1 MPQSNN
7 IALKVFSQAF
17 NGKDI
22 ELVFNQLVSSISKE
36 TKKTEKEV
44 IDQIN
49 NNLSFSKELQDK
61 IISEFEKAEKSL
73 GGKSFT
79 FSKDLFKGIFD
90 TNGIEEEINK
100 VVKTFENNIESLI
113 NLKNRIG
120 DDKVFFSMDTS
131 QLDEAIKKEQQLI
144 ELIEKR
150 NSLEKGDRSK
160 TGITRN
166 INNLEKELNSYISNL
181 RSSSS
186 NLSGQINIPTI
197 DEKDLKLINKYS
209 KDIDIVEKKLKNLN
223 DAANEDDLT
232 NAQNKDFIGYF
243 QQYEKLMKE
252 SGQKINK
259 EYQDFYNFLLE
270 DSKLENFANHLKEIL
285 NLQEQITKGPVVDK
299 AGVNTG
305 IESEEVETIK
315 NKISELENQISEMQT
330 KLQNLDGEAFTKMQ
344 NDIGNLESRLSEANA
359 QIINIQN
366 NSNEIKNNS
375 FEELKNNV
383 DMLGNKLDEVNKKL
397 QEFGSLSSN
406 IGNQTGTQINGDKL
420 SGKVFHGT
428 KFKWNSDEFDFS
440 KNKSGQ
446 LGNGAYFTADAE
458 KVLNFAKADVKELE
472 VNLDKCF
479 ILNKNYCSSVVDLY
493 EAMGKEIS
501 EEMAKSISPEEAI
514 GDVRRYN
521 SSKENRDSFR
531 EKMLSKGYQGMYV
544 GDYLANKIIPE
555 ELVIYDEKK
564 LENLKSFTKNE
575 FKELETVGNIEIK
588 IDDSNIKELSDS
600 VKDITQD
607 VNVEGQNKLQSELKE
622 SNSEAEN
629 LLNTLNKI
637 KSKMDFI
644 SNSSKLS
651 DVLNFDVTKKFS
663 NFNEQYKK
671 AFTLLSEYKQTV
683 LEINN
688 LKLQPQTEEAQKKI
702 EEFSLLAMRLGEQ
715 FQNVVHLND
724 SDRNSIIKQYG
735 FSEEDFEIYSGGFIK
750 IDKDAL
756 LDSLMKQYWDVFDE
770 LKDKFP
776 DLYNDI
782 SENIKIDG
790 NINPFSYITDEIE
803 RIKSVG
809 KSTFDSINV
818 DLMNS
823 KDYVEDLRSALNRI
837 VDSNNGKGRKDGL
850 DGYYAIKNRPELEQF
865 KDITTM
871 LPEEEFNKFL
881 STLEKAQPY
890 LDSIGYKVKE
900 IKEDS
905 ADLSDQE
912 KQNVPQQDSSSIL
925 SEQQALEKLEQAI
938 NSVTIA
944 IVQKN
949 NAIQAEEVQMDKS
962 VNAEIA
968 KLEELKSKL
977 TEIKTQFESGIA
989 SGLFKDVDS
998 NDITIPGEV
1007 DLSPKLSD
1015 TFKTDADNLL
1025 DPVNVEKEVNL
1036 KPTVDADKF
1045 KKDAEGILTFIDV
1058 NKEVDFKVGELD
1070 SKLTSDNPNLDNM
1083 FSESMFDNL
1092 IRDFDIKSKDV
1103 QNKIKLLVDSLSN
1116 ISINEISSGIENNNF
1131 LSVLDELSKTIIE
1144 NSNIVKQRTGIYDEF
1159 YNYLKGISSIKIPDI
1174 VRSDLGN
1181 DWNTLRQTYVSKFT
1195 TTKGIELDSIYQEMS
1210 SKFKDIFSGTAD
1222 PTEQFREIVNAIKL
1236 YREDI
1241 NNVVA
1246 LTDSD
1251 IEEINQQIIN
1261 RLGEM
1266 RNQIKSS
1273 LGISSDED
1281 EFKRFED
1288 NAKIELEP
1296 LIDQTSWEDE
1306 IDKIIKLIGTKTIE
1320 IKPDT
1325 TSQEWNDFKTFINNI
1340 SNKVI
1345 NLKVKTDENNTNNNI
1360 TNRRSSLPLDLNTS
1374 YKNSEKYIKEIWS
1387 LEEKIAQAKENNSKK
1402 DLKLVSGYE
1411 SRKNKLEELLKL
1423 EEQFRASDNFNNIDT
1438 SQFDDYLNKLQ
1449 ETQKQIYETNRS
1461 QSKALLES
1469 SIPEIEAEAWKENEI
1484 FDNNQKLKEANALL
1498 EQQREKWQEIQYIR
1512 VSMESEAGIG
1522 KSQDELDLLD
1532 DQKKALEAE
1541 KAIIDEQLK
1550 QYDSLIDKKKQSKE
1564 LDKIESNANDV
1575 IIGTRVDDIDQAYK
1589 EANRLNSALLN
1600 TQKIMNNLND
1610 GLGGKIFET
1619 AFKDANNYIK
1629 NLNNQLIS
1637 SDITLSQYN
1646 SKINELKRDLSSQK
1660 TALAFVDI
1668 NDAEDARNEI
1678 EKYINAVTKGTLEN
1692 VKWNENTL
1700 KLTGTFINANDEIQ
1714 KVTGSIN
1721 RLSNGASTVNV
1732 ELGNAQKQVS
1742 SFSKFIDELSVKFR
1756 NLATYLLSFV
1766 GFYEVWGAIR
1776 QGVTYVR
1783 EFDTALTE
1791 MRKVSDETVESL
1803 KEFQE
1808 ASFDIADSVGATA
1821 GVIQNSTAEWMRLG
1835 ESLEQAAESAQVSN
1849 ILLNVSEF
1857 ESIDEATESLVA
1869 MSQAYDDVEKID
1881 IVDKMN
1887 NIGNQYSIATDGI
1900 AQALQRSASSL
1911 TTAGNDLDEAIALV
1925 TAGEYI
1931 ARNMWKHIFIEHI

>member
-299 AGVNTG
+299 AEVNTG

-406 IGNQTGTQINGDKL
+406 VGNQTGTQINGDKL

-575 FKELETVGNIEIK
+575 FKELETAGNIEIK

-622 SNSEAEN
+622 TEKGIQNVGSQAQ
-629 LLNTLNKI
+629 T
-637 KSKMDFI
+637 
-644 SNSSKLS
+644 
-651 DVLNFDVTKKFS
+651 TK
-663 NFNEQYKK
+663 E
-671 AFTLLSEYKQTV
+671 
-683 LEINN
+683 
-688 LKLQPQTEEAQKKI
+688 KI
-702 EEFSLLAMRLGEQ
+702 EDLWKIDINKEITNR
-715 FQNVVHLND
+715 ND
-724 SDRNSIIKQYG
+724 S
-735 FSEEDFEIYSGGFIK
+735 
-750 IDKDAL
+750 
-756 LDSLMKQYWDVFDE
+756 
-770 LKDKFP
+770 
-776 DLYNDI
+776 
-782 SENIKIDG
+782 
-790 NINPFSYITDEIE
+790 T
-803 RIKSVG
+803 
-809 KSTFDSINV
+809 ST
-818 DLMNS
+818 
-823 KDYVEDLRSALNRI
+823 
-837 VDSNNGKGRKDGL
+837 
-850 DGYYAIKNRPELEQF
+850 PLEQTSQ
-865 KDITTM
+865 K
-871 LPEEEFNKFL
+871 
-881 STLEKAQPY
+881 
-890 LDSIGYKVKE
+890 
-900 IKEDS
+900 
-905 ADLSDQE
+905 
-912 KQNVPQQDSSSIL
+912 DSSSIL

-944 IVQKN
+944 IAQKN
-949 NAIQAEEVQMDKS
+949 NAIQAEETQMDKS
-962 VNAEIA
+962 VNQEIA
-968 KLEELKSKL
+968 KLEELKGKL
-977 TEIKTQFESGIA
+977 NEIKIQFENGIT
-989 SGLFKDVDS
+989 SGLFKNADS

-1007 DLSPKLSD
+1007 SLNPKLSE
-1015 TFKTDADNLL
+1015 TFKTDANNLL

-1045 KKDAEGILTFIDV
+1045 KKNAEGILTFIDV

-1222 PTEQFREIVNAIKL
+1222 PIEQFREIVNAIKL

-1345 NLKVKTDENNTNNNI
+1345 NLKVKTDENNTNNNL
-1360 TNRRSSLPLDLNTS
+1360 TNRRSSFPLDLNTS

-1387 LEEKIAQAKENNSKK
+1387 LEEKIAQAKENNSEK

-1469 SIPEIEAEAWKENEI
+1469 SMPEIEAEAWKENEI

-1498 EQQREKWQEIQYIR
+1498 EQQREKWQKIQDIR

-1575 IIGTRVDDIDQAYK
+1575 IIGTRADDIDQAYK

-1821 GVIQNSTAEWMRLG
+1821 GVIQNSTAEWMGKISSVPLYG
-1835 ESLEQAAESAQVSN
+1835 N
-1849 ILLNVSEF
+1849 I
-1857 ESIDEATESLVA
+1857 
-1869 MSQAYDDVEKID
+1869 
-1881 IVDKMN
+1881 
-1887 NIGNQYSIATDGI
+1887 
-1900 AQALQRSASSL
+1900 
-1911 TTAGNDLDEAIALV
+1911 
-1925 TAGEYI
+1925 
-1931 ARNMWKHIFIEHI
+1931 

>member
-22 ELVFNQLVSSISKE
+22 ETVFNQLVSSISKE

-90 TNGIEEEINK
+90 TNGVEEEINK

-285 NLQEQITKGPVVDK
+285 NLQEQITKGPIVDK
-299 AGVNTG
+299 AGVNTD

-397 QEFGSLSSN
+397 QEFSSLSSN
-406 IGNQTGTQINGDKL
+406 VVNQTGTQINGDKL
-420 SGKVFHGT
+420 YGKVFHGT

-501 EEMAKSISPEEAI
+501 GEMAKSISPEEAI

-521 SSKENRDSFR
+521 SSKENRDSFK

-575 FKELETVGNIEIK
+575 FKELETAGNIEIK
-588 IDDSNIKELSDS
+588 IDDSNIKEVSNS

-622 SNSEAEN
+622 
-629 LLNTLNKI
+629 
-637 KSKMDFI
+637 
-644 SNSSKLS
+644 
-651 DVLNFDVTKKFS
+651 
-663 NFNEQYKK
+663 
-671 AFTLLSEYKQTV
+671 
-683 LEINN
+683 
-688 LKLQPQTEEAQKKI
+688 TEKGI
-702 EEFSLLAMRLGEQ
+702 
-715 FQNVVHLND
+715 QNVGAQAQTTKEKL
-724 SDRNSIIKQYG
+724 
-735 FSEEDFEIYSGGFIK
+735 
-750 IDKDAL
+750 
-756 LDSLMKQYWDVFDE
+756 
-770 LKDKFP
+770 
-776 DLYNDI
+776 
-782 SENIKIDG
+782 
-790 NINPFSYITDEIE
+790 
-803 RIKSVG
+803 
-809 KSTFDSINV
+809 
-818 DLMNS
+818 
-823 KDYVEDLRSALNRI
+823 EDLARTDINQEVTNRNT
-837 VDSNNGKGRKDGL
+837 ST
-850 DGYYAIKNRPELEQF
+850 PTSSEQ
-865 KDITTM
+865 T
-871 LPEEEFNKFL
+871 
-881 STLEKAQPY
+881 S
-890 LDSIGYKVKE
+890 
-900 IKEDS
+900 
-905 ADLSDQE
+905 
-912 KQNVPQQDSSSIL
+912 QQDSSSIL

-944 IVQKN
+944 IAQKN
-949 NAIQAEEVQMDKS
+949 NAIQAEETQMDKS
-962 VNAEIA
+962 VNQEIA
-968 KLEELKSKL
+968 KLEELKGKL
-977 TEIKTQFESGIA
+977 NEIKTQFENGIT
-989 SGLFKDVDS
+989 SGLFKNADS
-998 NDITIPGEV
+998 NNIIIPGEV

-1092 IRDFDIKSKDV
+1092 IKDFDIKSKDI
-1103 QNKIKLLVDSLSN
+1103 QNKIKLLVNSLSN

-1174 VRSDLGN
+1174 VRSDLGD
-1181 DWNTLRQTYVSKFT
+1181 DWNTLRQTYASKFT

-1241 NNVVA
+1241 NNVVV

-1273 LGISSDED
+1273 LGISPDED

-1288 NAKIELEP
+1288 NAKIRLEP
-1296 LIDQTSWEDE
+1296 LIERTSWEDE

-1360 TNRRSSLPLDLNTS
+1360 TNRRSSFPLDLNTS

-1387 LEEKIAQAKENNSKK
+1387 LEEKIAQAKENNSEK

-1423 EEQFRASDNFNNIDT
+1423 EEQFRTSDNFNNIDT

-1469 SIPEIEAEAWKENEI
+1469 SMPEIEAEACKENEI

-1498 EQQREKWQEIQYIR
+1498 ERQREKWQEIQDIR

-1532 DQKKALEAE
+1532 DQKKVLEAE

-1721 RLSNGASTVNV
+1721 RLSNGATTVNV

-1791 MRKVSDETVESL
+1791 MRKVSDETVKSL

-1869 MSQAYDDVEKID
+1869 MSQAYNDVEKID

-1925 TAGEYI
+1925 TAGNAVVQDPESVG
-1931 ARNMWKHIFIEHI
+1931 AGKLMPEHIVICGYLL

>member
-150 NSLEKGDRSK
+150 NSLEKSDRSK

-344 NDIGNLESRLSEANA
+344 NDIGNLESRLSDANA

-397 QEFGSLSSN
+397 QEFVSLSSN
-406 IGNQTGTQINGDKL
+406 VGNQTATQINGDKL

-428 KFKWNSDEFDFS
+428 KFKWNNDEFDFS

-493 EAMGKEIS
+493 KAMGKEIS
-501 EEMAKSISPEEAI
+501 EEIAKSISPEEAI

-531 EKMLSKGYQGMYV
+531 ESMLSKGYQGMYV

-575 FKELETVGNIEIK
+575 FKELETAGNIEIK
-588 IDDSNIKELSDS
+588 IDDSNIKELSGS
-600 VKDITQD
+600 VKDIAQD

-622 SNSEAEN
+622 
-629 LLNTLNKI
+629 
-637 KSKMDFI
+637 
-644 SNSSKLS
+644 
-651 DVLNFDVTKKFS
+651 
-663 NFNEQYKK
+663 
-671 AFTLLSEYKQTV
+671 
-683 LEINN
+683 
-688 LKLQPQTEEAQKKI
+688 TEKGI
-702 EEFSLLAMRLGEQ
+702 
-715 FQNVVHLND
+715 QNVGA
-724 SDRNSIIKQYG
+724 Q
-735 FSEEDFEIYSGGFIK
+735 
-750 IDKDAL
+750 A
-756 LDSLMKQYWDVFDE
+756 Q
-770 LKDKFP
+770 
-776 DLYNDI
+776 
-782 SENIKIDG
+782 
-790 NINPFSYITDEIE
+790 ITKE
-803 RIKSVG
+803 K
-809 KSTFDSINV
+809 
-818 DLMNS
+818 L
-823 KDYVEDLRSALNRI
+823 EDL
-837 VDSNNGKGRKDGL
+837 GK
-850 DGYYAIKNRPELEQF
+850 P
-865 KDITTM
+865 DI
-871 LPEEEFNKFL
+871 N
-881 STLEKAQPY
+881 
-890 LDSIGYKVKE
+890 KE
-900 IKEDS
+900 IINRDVSTPTPSE
-905 ADLSDQE
+905 QTT
-912 KQNVPQQDSSSIL
+912 QQDSSSIL
-925 SEQQALEKLEQAI
+925 SEQQVLEKLEQAI

-944 IVQKN
+944 IAQKN
-949 NAIQAEEVQMDKS
+949 NAIQAEETQMDKS
-962 VNAEIA
+962 VNQEIA
-968 KLEELKSKL
+968 KLEELKGKL
-977 TEIKTQFESGIA
+977 NEIKTQFENGIA
-989 SGLFKDVDS
+989 SGLFKDSDS

-1015 TFKTDADNLL
+1015 TFKTDANNLL

-1045 KKDAEGILTFIDV
+1045 KKEAEGILTFIDV
-1058 NKEVDFKVGELD
+1058 NKEVNFKAGELNTNNITGD
-1070 SKLTSDNPNLDNM
+1070 SNSIVAPISENVENDNIIEEQNKDLEQQEFLYNNIIRLLTEYLSLQDKIKSGNRSIVETYREGIRGWEDISVVDSSDIRLKKGTNTRTTTKSSVKRELDNYLKLLNNDNVDTKQIDRAKENLASYVYSYKDLEGAAEIFGKKNKEVFDEIVQM
-1083 FSESMFDNL
+1083 IESAKVSLKSYKDAQMSLSAARSNILNL
-1092 IRDFDIKSKDV
+1092 SDKDSMTFGQADRFEGILKTEGVESALKYVTDELGFKIPEAADKAKAALNDVGAEIKDVKDGEKSKD
-1103 QNKIKLLVDSLSN
+1103 NLL
-1116 ISINEISSGIENNNF
+1116 SIN
-1131 LSVLDELSKTIIE
+1131 VH
-1144 NSNIVKQRTGIYDEF
+1144 
-1159 YNYLKGISSIKIPDI
+1159 PDI
-1174 VRSDLGN
+1174 N
-1181 DWNTLRQTYVSKFT
+1181 EKEW
-1195 TTKGIELDSIYQEMS
+1195 LD
-1210 SKFKDIFSGTAD
+1210 
-1222 PTEQFREIVNAIKL
+1222 AI
-1236 YREDI
+1236 
-1241 NNVVA
+1241 
-1246 LTDSD
+1246 
-1251 IEEINQQIIN
+1251 
-1261 RLGEM
+1261 
-1266 RNQIKSS
+1266 
-1273 LGISSDED
+1273 
-1281 EFKRFED
+1281 D
-1288 NAKIELEP
+1288 N
-1296 LIDQTSWEDE
+1296 
-1306 IDKIIKLIGTKTIE
+1306 IIKLIGTKKIE
-1320 IKPDT
+1320 IEPDI
-1325 TSQEWNDFKTFINNI
+1325 TSQKWNDFKTFINNI

-1345 NLKVKTDENNTNNNI
+1345 NLKVKTDENNNNNNN
-1360 TNRRSSLPLDLNTS
+1360 TSRRSSLPLDLNTS

-1387 LEEKIAQAKENNSKK
+1387 LEEKIAQAKENNSEK

-1469 SIPEIEAEAWKENEI
+1469 SMPEIEAEAWKENEI

-1498 EQQREKWQEIQYIR
+1498 ERQREKWQEIQDIR
-1512 VSMESEAGIG
+1512 VSMESEAVIG

-1600 TQKIMNNLND
+1600 TQKTMNNLND
-1610 GLGGKIFET
+1610 GLAGNIFET

-1857 ESIDEATESLVA
+1857 KSIDEATESLVA

-1887 NIGNQYSIATDGI
+1887 NIG
-1900 AQALQRSASSL
+1900 
-1911 TTAGNDLDEAIALV
+1911 
-1925 TAGEYI
+1925 
-1931 ARNMWKHIFIEHI
+1931 M

>member
-113 NLKNRIG
+113 NLKNKIG

-397 QEFGSLSSN
+397 QEFVSLSSN
-406 IGNQTGTQINGDKL
+406 VGNQTGTQINGDKL

-428 KFKWNSDEFDFS
+428 KFKWNSDQFDFS

-501 EEMAKSISPEEAI
+501 EEIAKSISPEEVI

-575 FKELETVGNIEIK
+575 FKELKTTGNIEIK
-588 IDDSNIKELSDS
+588 IDDSNIKEASNS

-622 SNSEAEN
+622 
-629 LLNTLNKI
+629 
-637 KSKMDFI
+637 
-644 SNSSKLS
+644 
-651 DVLNFDVTKKFS
+651 
-663 NFNEQYKK
+663 
-671 AFTLLSEYKQTV
+671 
-683 LEINN
+683 
-688 LKLQPQTEEAQKKI
+688 TEKGI
-702 EEFSLLAMRLGEQ
+702 
-715 FQNVVHLND
+715 QNVGVQAQAAKEKLEDLGKTDINKEITNRND
-724 SDRNSIIKQYG
+724 S
-735 FSEEDFEIYSGGFIK
+735 
-750 IDKDAL
+750 
-756 LDSLMKQYWDVFDE
+756 
-770 LKDKFP
+770 
-776 DLYNDI
+776 
-782 SENIKIDG
+782 
-790 NINPFSYITDEIE
+790 T
-803 RIKSVG
+803 
-809 KSTFDSINV
+809 ST
-818 DLMNS
+818 
-823 KDYVEDLRSALNRI
+823 
-837 VDSNNGKGRKDGL
+837 
-850 DGYYAIKNRPELEQF
+850 PLEQ
-865 KDITTM
+865 T
-871 LPEEEFNKFL
+871 
-881 STLEKAQPY
+881 
-890 LDSIGYKVKE
+890 
-900 IKEDS
+900 
-905 ADLSDQE
+905 
-912 KQNVPQQDSSSIL
+912 PQQDSSSIL

-944 IVQKN
+944 IAQKN
-949 NAIQAEEVQMDKS
+949 NAIRAEETQMDKS
-962 VNAEIA
+962 VNQEIA
-968 KLEELKSKL
+968 KLEELKGKL
-977 TEIKTQFESGIA
+977 NEIKTQFENGVA
-989 SGLFKDVDS
+989 SGLFKNADN

-1015 TFKTDADNLL
+1015 TFKTDANNLL
-1025 DPVNVEKEVNL
+1025 DDVKLEKEVEL

-1045 KKDAEGILTFIDV
+1045 KKDAETILAFVDV
-1058 NKEVDFKVGELD
+1058 DKEVNFKAGELD
-1070 SKLTSDNPNLDNM
+1070 TKLTPDNIDNVED
-1083 FSESMFDNL
+1083 FKFDNDFAKSLFDNL
-1092 IRDFDIKSKDV
+1092 VNDFKIESKEAQDKIRV
-1103 QNKIKLLVDSLSN
+1103 LVNSLSN
-1116 ISINEISSGIENNNF
+1116 VSMEELSSGVENNNF
-1131 LSVLDELSKTIIE
+1131 LSMFDELTSTVIENANIIE
-1144 NSNIVKQRTGIYDEF
+1144 QRTGIYDEF
-1159 YNYLKGISSIKIPDI
+1159 YKYLKGISSIKIPD
-1174 VRSDLGN
+1174 VVKSDLGD
-1181 DWNTLRQTYVSKFT
+1181 DWNTLRRVYLQKFT
-1195 TTKGIELDSIYQEMS
+1195 TKKGTELDSIYQELS
-1210 SKFKDIFSGTAD
+1210 SKFSDIFSGTSD
-1222 PTEQFREIVNAIKL
+1222 QTEQFKEIVDAIRL
-1236 YREDI
+1236 YRED
-1241 NNVVA
+1241 
-1246 LTDSD
+1246 TDKVISATNSD
-1251 IEEINQQIIN
+1251 VDESSQQILSRIT
-1261 RLGEM
+1261 EM
-1266 RNQIKSS
+1266 RTQIKDY
-1273 LGISSDED
+1273 LNLPLEEKQLKGINYVNDKGNE
-1281 EFKRFED
+1281 
-1288 NAKIELEP
+1288 NKIQLEP
-1296 LIDQTSWEDE
+1296 LIDQDSWEAE
-1306 IDKIIKLIGTKTIE
+1306 IDRIIGLIGTKHIQ
-1320 IKPDT
+1320 INPDT

-1345 NLKVKTDENNTNNNI
+1345 NLKVNTDENTNSNNNV

-1387 LEEKIAQAKENNSKK
+1387 LEEKIAQAKENNSEK

-1449 ETQKQIYETNRS
+1449 KTQKQIYETNRS

-1469 SIPEIEAEAWKENEI
+1469 SMPEIEAEAWKENEI

-1498 EQQREKWQEIQYIR
+1498 ERQREKWQEIQDIR

-1532 DQKKALEAE
+1532 DQKKVLEAE

-1721 RLSNGASTVNV
+1721 RLSNGATTVNV

-1791 MRKVSDETVESL
+1791 MRKVSDETVKSL

-1869 MSQAYDDVEKID
+1869 MSQAYNDVEKID

-1925 TAGEYI
+1925 TAGNAVVQDPESVG
-1931 ARNMWKHIFIEHI
+1931 AGKLMPEHIVICGYLL

>member
-113 NLKNRIG
+113 NLKNKIG

-397 QEFGSLSSN
+397 QEFVSLSSN
-406 IGNQTGTQINGDKL
+406 VGNQTGTQINGDKL

-428 KFKWNSDEFDFS
+428 KFKWNSDQFDFS

-501 EEMAKSISPEEAI
+501 EEIAKSISPEEVI

-575 FKELETVGNIEIK
+575 FKELKTTGNIEIK
-588 IDDSNIKELSDS
+588 IDDSNIKEASNS

-622 SNSEAEN
+622 
-629 LLNTLNKI
+629 
-637 KSKMDFI
+637 
-644 SNSSKLS
+644 
-651 DVLNFDVTKKFS
+651 
-663 NFNEQYKK
+663 
-671 AFTLLSEYKQTV
+671 
-683 LEINN
+683 
-688 LKLQPQTEEAQKKI
+688 TEKGI
-702 EEFSLLAMRLGEQ
+702 
-715 FQNVVHLND
+715 QNVGVQAQAAKEKLEDLGKTDINKEITNRND
-724 SDRNSIIKQYG
+724 S
-735 FSEEDFEIYSGGFIK
+735 
-750 IDKDAL
+750 
-756 LDSLMKQYWDVFDE
+756 
-770 LKDKFP
+770 
-776 DLYNDI
+776 
-782 SENIKIDG
+782 
-790 NINPFSYITDEIE
+790 T
-803 RIKSVG
+803 
-809 KSTFDSINV
+809 ST
-818 DLMNS
+818 
-823 KDYVEDLRSALNRI
+823 
-837 VDSNNGKGRKDGL
+837 
-850 DGYYAIKNRPELEQF
+850 PLEQ
-865 KDITTM
+865 T
-871 LPEEEFNKFL
+871 
-881 STLEKAQPY
+881 S
-890 LDSIGYKVKE
+890 
-900 IKEDS
+900 
-905 ADLSDQE
+905 
-912 KQNVPQQDSSSIL
+912 QQDSSSIL

-944 IVQKN
+944 IAQKN
-949 NAIQAEEVQMDKS
+949 NAIRAEETQMDKS
-962 VNAEIA
+962 VNQEIA
-968 KLEELKSKL
+968 KLEELKGKMN
-977 TEIKTQFESGIA
+977 EIKTQFENGVA
-989 SGLFKDVDS
+989 SGLFKNADN

-1015 TFKTDADNLL
+1015 TFNTDANNLL
-1025 DPVNVEKEVNL
+1025 DDVKLEKEVEL

-1045 KKDAEGILTFIDV
+1045 KKDAETILAFVDV
-1058 NKEVDFKVGELD
+1058 DKEVNFKAGELD
-1070 SKLTSDNPNLDNM
+1070 TKLTPDNIDNVED
-1083 FSESMFDNL
+1083 FKFDNDFAKSLFDNL
-1092 IRDFDIKSKDV
+1092 VNDFKIESKEAQDKIRV
-1103 QNKIKLLVDSLSN
+1103 LVNSLSN
-1116 ISINEISSGIENNNF
+1116 VSMEELSSGVENNNF
-1131 LSVLDELSKTIIE
+1131 LSMFDELTSTVIE
-1144 NSNIVKQRTGIYDEF
+1144 NANVIEQRTGIYDEF
-1159 YNYLKGISSIKIPDI
+1159 YKYLKGISSIKIPD
-1174 VRSDLGN
+1174 VVKSDLGD
-1181 DWNTLRQTYVSKFT
+1181 DWNTLRRVYLQKFT
-1195 TTKGIELDSIYQEMS
+1195 TKKGTELDSIYQELS
-1210 SKFKDIFSGTAD
+1210 SKFSDIFSGTSD
-1222 PTEQFREIVNAIKL
+1222 QTEQFKEIVDAIRL
-1236 YREDI
+1236 YRED
-1241 NNVVA
+1241 
-1246 LTDSD
+1246 TDKVISATNSD
-1251 IEEINQQIIN
+1251 VDESSQQILSRIT
-1261 RLGEM
+1261 EM
-1266 RNQIKSS
+1266 RTQIKDY
-1273 LGISSDED
+1273 LNLPLEEKQLKGINYVNDKGNE
-1281 EFKRFED
+1281 
-1288 NAKIELEP
+1288 NKIQLEP
-1296 LIDQTSWEDE
+1296 LIDQDSWEAE
-1306 IDKIIKLIGTKTIE
+1306 IDRIIGLIGTKHIQ
-1320 IKPDT
+1320 INPDT

-1345 NLKVKTDENNTNNNI
+1345 NLKVNTDENTNSNNNV

-1387 LEEKIAQAKENNSKK
+1387 LEEKIAQAKENNSEK

-1449 ETQKQIYETNRS
+1449 KTQKQIYETNRS

-1469 SIPEIEAEAWKENEI
+1469 SMPEIEAEAWKENEI

-1498 EQQREKWQEIQYIR
+1498 ERQREKWQEIQDIR

-1532 DQKKALEAE
+1532 DQKKVLEAE

-1721 RLSNGASTVNV
+1721 RLSNGATTVNV

-1791 MRKVSDETVESL
+1791 MRKVSDETVKSL

-1869 MSQAYDDVEKID
+1869 MSQAYNDVEKID

-1925 TAGEYI
+1925 TAGNAVVQDPESVG
-1931 ARNMWKHIFIEHI
+1931 AGKLMPEHIVICGYLL

>member
-575 FKELETVGNIEIK
+575 FKELETAGNIEIK

-600 VKDITQD
+600 VKDVTQD

-622 SNSEAEN
+622 
-629 LLNTLNKI
+629 
-637 KSKMDFI
+637 
-644 SNSSKLS
+644 
-651 DVLNFDVTKKFS
+651 
-663 NFNEQYKK
+663 
-671 AFTLLSEYKQTV
+671 
-683 LEINN
+683 
-688 LKLQPQTEEAQKKI
+688 TEKGI
-702 EEFSLLAMRLGEQ
+702 
-715 FQNVVHLND
+715 QNVGVQAQAAKEKLEDLGKTDINKEITNRND
-724 SDRNSIIKQYG
+724 S
-735 FSEEDFEIYSGGFIK
+735 
-750 IDKDAL
+750 
-756 LDSLMKQYWDVFDE
+756 
-770 LKDKFP
+770 
-776 DLYNDI
+776 
-782 SENIKIDG
+782 
-790 NINPFSYITDEIE
+790 T
-803 RIKSVG
+803 
-809 KSTFDSINV
+809 ST
-818 DLMNS
+818 
-823 KDYVEDLRSALNRI
+823 
-837 VDSNNGKGRKDGL
+837 
-850 DGYYAIKNRPELEQF
+850 PLEQ
-865 KDITTM
+865 T
-871 LPEEEFNKFL
+871 
-881 STLEKAQPY
+881 S
-890 LDSIGYKVKE
+890 
-900 IKEDS
+900 
-905 ADLSDQE
+905 
-912 KQNVPQQDSSSIL
+912 QQDSSSIL

-944 IVQKN
+944 IAQKN
-949 NAIQAEEVQMDKS
+949 NAIQAEETQMDKS
-962 VNAEIA
+962 VNQEIA
-968 KLEELKSKL
+968 KLEELKVKL
-977 TEIKTQFESGIA
+977 NEIKTQFDNGIA
-989 SGLFKDVDS
+989 SGLFKNAD
-998 NDITIPGEV
+998 NNNITIPGEV
-1007 DLSPKLSD
+1007 NLSPKLSD
-1015 TFKTDADNLL
+1015 TFKTDANNLL
-1025 DPVNVEKEVNL
+1025 DDVKLEKEVEL

-1045 KKDAEGILTFIDV
+1045 KKDAETILAFVDV
-1058 NKEVDFKVGELD
+1058 DKEVNFKAGELD
-1070 SKLTSDNPNLDNM
+1070 TKLTPDNIDNVED
-1083 FSESMFDNL
+1083 FKFDNDFAKSLFDNL
-1092 IRDFDIKSKDV
+1092 VNDFKIESKEAQDKIRV
-1103 QNKIKLLVDSLSN
+1103 LVNSLSN
-1116 ISINEISSGIENNNF
+1116 VSMEELSSGVENNNF
-1131 LSVLDELSKTIIE
+1131 ISMFDELTSTVIE
-1144 NSNIVKQRTGIYDEF
+1144 NANVIEQRTGIYDEF
-1159 YNYLKGISSIKIPDI
+1159 YKYLKGISSIKIPD
-1174 VRSDLGN
+1174 VVKSDLGD
-1181 DWNTLRQTYVSKFT
+1181 DWNTLRRVYLQKFT
-1195 TTKGIELDSIYQEMS
+1195 TKKGTELDSIYQELS
-1210 SKFKDIFSGTAD
+1210 SKFSDIFSGTSD
-1222 PTEQFREIVNAIKL
+1222 QTEQFKEIVDAIRL
-1236 YREDI
+1236 YRED
-1241 NNVVA
+1241 
-1246 LTDSD
+1246 TDKVISATNSD
-1251 IEEINQQIIN
+1251 VDESSQQILSRIT
-1261 RLGEM
+1261 EM
-1266 RNQIKSS
+1266 RTQIKDY
-1273 LGISSDED
+1273 LNLPLEEKQLNGINYVNDKGNE
-1281 EFKRFED
+1281 
-1288 NAKIELEP
+1288 NKIQLEP
-1296 LIDQTSWEDE
+1296 LIDQDSWEAE
-1306 IDKIIKLIGTKTIE
+1306 IDRIIGLIGTKHIQ
-1320 IKPDT
+1320 INPDT

-1345 NLKVKTDENNTNNNI
+1345 NLKVKTDENTNSNNNI
-1360 TNRRSSLPLDLNTS
+1360 TNIRSSIPLDLNTS

-1387 LEEKIAQAKENNSKK
+1387 LEEKIAQAKENNSEK

-1469 SIPEIEAEAWKENEI
+1469 SMPEIEAEAWKENEI

-1498 EQQREKWQEIQYIR
+1498 ERQREKWQEIQDIR
-1512 VSMESEAGIG
+1512 VSMESEAGIE

-1532 DQKKALEAE
+1532 YQKKALEAE

-1575 IIGTRVDDIDQAYK
+1575 IIGTRVNDIDQAYK

-1668 NDAEDARNEI
+1668 NDAKDARNEI

-1700 KLTGTFINANDEIQ
+1700 KLTGAFINANDEIQ

-1821 GVIQNSTAEWMRLG
+1821 GVIQNSTAEWMGKISSVPLYG
-1835 ESLEQAAESAQVSN
+1835 N
-1849 ILLNVSEF
+1849 I
-1857 ESIDEATESLVA
+1857 
-1869 MSQAYDDVEKID
+1869 
-1881 IVDKMN
+1881 
-1887 NIGNQYSIATDGI
+1887 
-1900 AQALQRSASSL
+1900 
-1911 TTAGNDLDEAIALV
+1911 
-1925 TAGEYI
+1925 
-1931 ARNMWKHIFIEHI
+1931 

>member
-383 DMLGNKLDEVNKKL
+383 DMLENKLDEVNKKL
-397 QEFGSLSSN
+397 QEFVSLSSN
-406 IGNQTGTQINGDKL
+406 VGNQTGTQINGDKL

-501 EEMAKSISPEEAI
+501 EEIAKSISPEEAI

-575 FKELETVGNIEIK
+575 FKELETAGNIEIK

-600 VKDITQD
+600 VKDVAQD

-622 SNSEAEN
+622 
-629 LLNTLNKI
+629 
-637 KSKMDFI
+637 
-644 SNSSKLS
+644 
-651 DVLNFDVTKKFS
+651 
-663 NFNEQYKK
+663 
-671 AFTLLSEYKQTV
+671 
-683 LEINN
+683 
-688 LKLQPQTEEAQKKI
+688 TEKGI
-702 EEFSLLAMRLGEQ
+702 
-715 FQNVVHLND
+715 QNVGVQAQAAKEKLEDLGKTDINKEITNRND
-724 SDRNSIIKQYG
+724 S
-735 FSEEDFEIYSGGFIK
+735 
-750 IDKDAL
+750 
-756 LDSLMKQYWDVFDE
+756 
-770 LKDKFP
+770 
-776 DLYNDI
+776 
-782 SENIKIDG
+782 
-790 NINPFSYITDEIE
+790 T
-803 RIKSVG
+803 
-809 KSTFDSINV
+809 ST
-818 DLMNS
+818 
-823 KDYVEDLRSALNRI
+823 
-837 VDSNNGKGRKDGL
+837 
-850 DGYYAIKNRPELEQF
+850 PLEQ
-865 KDITTM
+865 T
-871 LPEEEFNKFL
+871 
-881 STLEKAQPY
+881 S
-890 LDSIGYKVKE
+890 
-900 IKEDS
+900 
-905 ADLSDQE
+905 
-912 KQNVPQQDSSSIL
+912 QQDSSSIL

-944 IVQKN
+944 IAQKN
-949 NAIQAEEVQMDKS
+949 NAIQAEETQMDKS
-962 VNAEIA
+962 VNQEIA
-968 KLEELKSKL
+968 KLEELKVKL
-977 TEIKTQFESGIA
+977 NEIKTQFDNGIA
-989 SGLFKDVDS
+989 SGLFKNAD
-998 NDITIPGEV
+998 NNNITIPGEV
-1007 DLSPKLSD
+1007 NLSPKLSD
-1015 TFKTDADNLL
+1015 TFKTDANNLL
-1025 DPVNVEKEVNL
+1025 DDVKLEKEVEL

-1045 KKDAEGILTFIDV
+1045 KKDAETILAFVDV
-1058 NKEVDFKVGELD
+1058 DKEVNFKAGELD
-1070 SKLTSDNPNLDNM
+1070 TKLTPDNIDNVED
-1083 FSESMFDNL
+1083 FKFDNDFAKSLFDNL
-1092 IRDFDIKSKDV
+1092 VNDFKIESKEAQDKIRV
-1103 QNKIKLLVDSLSN
+1103 LVNSLSN
-1116 ISINEISSGIENNNF
+1116 VSMEELSSGVENNNF
-1131 LSVLDELSKTIIE
+1131 ISMFDELTSTVIE
-1144 NSNIVKQRTGIYDEF
+1144 NANVIEQRTGIYDEF
-1159 YNYLKGISSIKIPDI
+1159 YKYLKGISSIKIPD
-1174 VRSDLGN
+1174 VVKSDLGD
-1181 DWNTLRQTYVSKFT
+1181 DWNTLRRVYLQKFT
-1195 TTKGIELDSIYQEMS
+1195 TKKGTELDSIYQELS
-1210 SKFKDIFSGTAD
+1210 SKFSDIFSGTSD
-1222 PTEQFREIVNAIKL
+1222 QTEQFKEIVDAIRL
-1236 YREDI
+1236 YRED
-1241 NNVVA
+1241 
-1246 LTDSD
+1246 TDKVISATNSD
-1251 IEEINQQIIN
+1251 VDESSQQILSRIT
-1261 RLGEM
+1261 EM
-1266 RNQIKSS
+1266 RTQIKDY
-1273 LGISSDED
+1273 LNLPLEEKQLNGINYVNDKGNE
-1281 EFKRFED
+1281 
-1288 NAKIELEP
+1288 NKIQLEP
-1296 LIDQTSWEDE
+1296 LIDQDSWEAE
-1306 IDKIIKLIGTKTIE
+1306 IDRIIGLIGTKHIQ
-1320 IKPDT
+1320 INPDT

-1345 NLKVKTDENNTNNNI
+1345 NLKVKTDENTNSNNNI
-1360 TNRRSSLPLDLNTS
+1360 TNIRSSIPLDLNTS

-1387 LEEKIAQAKENNSKK
+1387 LEEKIAQAKENNSEK

-1469 SIPEIEAEAWKENEI
+1469 SMPEIEAEAWKENEI

-1498 EQQREKWQEIQYIR
+1498 ERQREKWQEIQDIR

-1646 SKINELKRDLSSQK
+1646 SKINELKRDLFSQK

-1783 EFDTALTE
+1783 EFDTVLTE

-1821 GVIQNSTAEWMRLG
+1821 GVIQNSTAEWMGKISSVPLYG
-1835 ESLEQAAESAQVSN
+1835 N
-1849 ILLNVSEF
+1849 I
-1857 ESIDEATESLVA
+1857 
-1869 MSQAYDDVEKID
+1869 
-1881 IVDKMN
+1881 
-1887 NIGNQYSIATDGI
+1887 
-1900 AQALQRSASSL
+1900 
-1911 TTAGNDLDEAIALV
+1911 
-1925 TAGEYI
+1925 
-1931 ARNMWKHIFIEHI
+1931 

>member
-22 ELVFNQLVSSISKE
+22 ETVFNQLVSSISKE

-49 NNLSFSKELQDK
+49 NNLSFSKEIQDK

-90 TNGIEEEINK
+90 TNGVEEEINK

-299 AGVNTG
+299 AEVNTG

-406 IGNQTGTQINGDKL
+406 VGNQTGTQINGDKL

-575 FKELETVGNIEIK
+575 FKELETAGNIEIK

-622 SNSEAEN
+622 TEKGIQNVGSQAQ
-629 LLNTLNKI
+629 T
-637 KSKMDFI
+637 
-644 SNSSKLS
+644 
-651 DVLNFDVTKKFS
+651 TK
-663 NFNEQYKK
+663 E
-671 AFTLLSEYKQTV
+671 
-683 LEINN
+683 
-688 LKLQPQTEEAQKKI
+688 KI
-702 EEFSLLAMRLGEQ
+702 EDLGKIDINKEIT
-715 FQNVVHLND
+715 NRND
-724 SDRNSIIKQYG
+724 S
-735 FSEEDFEIYSGGFIK
+735 
-750 IDKDAL
+750 
-756 LDSLMKQYWDVFDE
+756 
-770 LKDKFP
+770 
-776 DLYNDI
+776 
-782 SENIKIDG
+782 
-790 NINPFSYITDEIE
+790 T
-803 RIKSVG
+803 
-809 KSTFDSINV
+809 ST
-818 DLMNS
+818 
-823 KDYVEDLRSALNRI
+823 
-837 VDSNNGKGRKDGL
+837 
-850 DGYYAIKNRPELEQF
+850 PLEQTSQ
-865 KDITTM
+865 K
-871 LPEEEFNKFL
+871 
-881 STLEKAQPY
+881 
-890 LDSIGYKVKE
+890 
-900 IKEDS
+900 
-905 ADLSDQE
+905 
-912 KQNVPQQDSSSIL
+912 DSSSIL

-944 IVQKN
+944 IAQKN
-949 NAIQAEEVQMDKS
+949 NAIQAEETQMDKS
-962 VNAEIA
+962 VNQEIA
-968 KLEELKSKL
+968 KLEELKGKL
-977 TEIKTQFESGIA
+977 NEIKTQFENGIT
-989 SGLFKDVDS
+989 SGLFKNADS
-998 NDITIPGEV
+998 NDIIIPGEV

-1092 IRDFDIKSKDV
+1092 IKDFDIKSKDI
-1103 QNKIKLLVDSLSN
+1103 QNKIKLLVNSLSN

-1174 VRSDLGN
+1174 VRSDLGD
-1181 DWNTLRQTYVSKFT
+1181 DWNTLRQTYASKFT

-1241 NNVVA
+1241 NNVVV

-1273 LGISSDED
+1273 LGISPDED

-1288 NAKIELEP
+1288 NAKIRLEP
-1296 LIDQTSWEDE
+1296 LIERTSWEDE

-1360 TNRRSSLPLDLNTS
+1360 TNRRSSFPLDLNTS

-1387 LEEKIAQAKENNSKK
+1387 LEEKIAQAKENNSEK

-1438 SQFDDYLNKLQ
+1438 SQFYDYLNKLQ

-1469 SIPEIEAEAWKENEI
+1469 SMPEIEAEAWKENEI

-1512 VSMESEAGIG
+1512 VSMESKAGIG

-1721 RLSNGASTVNV
+1721 RLSNGATTVNV

-1791 MRKVSDETVESL
+1791 MRKVSDETVKSL

-1869 MSQAYDDVEKID
+1869 MSQAYNDVEKID

-1925 TAGEYI
+1925 TAGNAVVQDPESVG
-1931 ARNMWKHIFIEHI
+1931 AGKLMPEHIVICGYLL

>member
-22 ELVFNQLVSSISKE
+22 ETVFNQLVSSISKE

-186 NLSGQINIPTI
+186 NLSGQINVPTI

-270 DSKLENFANHLKEIL
+270 DSKLENFANHLKEIS
-285 NLQEQITKGPVVDK
+285 NLQEQITRGPIVDK
-299 AGVNTG
+299 AEINTS

-330 KLQNLDGEAFTKMQ
+330 KLQNLDGEAFVKMQ

-359 QIINIQN
+359 QIINMQN

-383 DMLGNKLDEVNKKL
+383 DTLGNKLDEVNKKL
-397 QEFGSLSSN
+397 QEFVSLSSN
-406 IGNQTGTQINGDKL
+406 VGNQTGTQINGDKL

-428 KFKWNSDEFDFS
+428 KFKWNSDKFDFS

-458 KVLNFAKADVKELE
+458 KVLNFTKAEVKELE

-479 ILNKNYCSSVVDLY
+479 ILNKNYCSSIVDLY

-521 SSKENRDSFR
+521 SSKENRDSFK

-555 ELVIYDEKK
+555 ELIIYDEKK
-564 LENLKSFTKNE
+564 LENLKSFTKDE
-575 FKELETVGNIEIK
+575 FKELKTAGNIEIK
-588 IDDSNIKELSDS
+588 IDDSNIKELSNS

-622 SNSEAEN
+622 
-629 LLNTLNKI
+629 
-637 KSKMDFI
+637 
-644 SNSSKLS
+644 
-651 DVLNFDVTKKFS
+651 
-663 NFNEQYKK
+663 
-671 AFTLLSEYKQTV
+671 
-683 LEINN
+683 
-688 LKLQPQTEEAQKKI
+688 TEKGI
-702 EEFSLLAMRLGEQ
+702 
-715 FQNVVHLND
+715 QNVGAQAQTTKEKL
-724 SDRNSIIKQYG
+724 
-735 FSEEDFEIYSGGFIK
+735 
-750 IDKDAL
+750 
-756 LDSLMKQYWDVFDE
+756 
-770 LKDKFP
+770 
-776 DLYNDI
+776 
-782 SENIKIDG
+782 
-790 NINPFSYITDEIE
+790 
-803 RIKSVG
+803 
-809 KSTFDSINV
+809 
-818 DLMNS
+818 
-823 KDYVEDLRSALNRI
+823 EDLGKTDINKEVTNR
-837 VDSNNGKGRKDGL
+837 NTTN
-850 DGYYAIKNRPELEQF
+850 PTPLEQ
-865 KDITTM
+865 T
-871 LPEEEFNKFL
+871 
-881 STLEKAQPY
+881 S
-890 LDSIGYKVKE
+890 
-900 IKEDS
+900 
-905 ADLSDQE
+905 
-912 KQNVPQQDSSSIL
+912 QQDSSSIL

-944 IVQKN
+944 IAQKN
-949 NAIQAEEVQMDKS
+949 NAIQAEETQMDKS
-962 VNAEIA
+962 VNQEIA
-968 KLEELKSKL
+968 KLEELKGKL
-977 TEIKTQFESGIA
+977 NEIKTQFENGIA
-989 SGLFKDVDS
+989 SGLFKNADS

-1007 DLSPKLSD
+1007 NLSPKLSE
-1015 TFKTDADNLL
+1015 TFKADANNLL

-1036 KPTVDADKF
+1036 KPTLDADKF
-1045 KKDAEGILTFIDV
+1045 KKDAESILTFVDV
-1058 NKEVDFKVGELD
+1058 EKEVALKVGELNTNNITGD
-1070 SKLTSDNPNLDNM
+1070 SDSIVAPISENVENDNIIEEQNKDLEQQEFLYNNIIRLLTEYLSLQDKINSGNRRIVETYREGIRGWEGISAEDTSDIRLKKGTSTRATTKSSVKRELD
-1083 FSESMFDNL
+1083 
-1092 IRDFDIKSKDV
+1092 
-1103 QNKIKLLVDSLSN
+1103 
-1116 ISINEISSGIENNNF
+1116 
-1131 LSVLDELSKTIIE
+1131 
-1144 NSNIVKQRTGIYDEF
+1144 
-1159 YNYLKGISSIKIPDI
+1159 NYLKLLNNDNVDTKQIDRAKEKLASYVYSYKDLEGAAEIFGKKNKEVFDEIVQMIESAKVSLDAYNESQMKIDIAERQLSELNKLQSGEKLTYGQLWDLEKVVKTDGLEAGLKYITDELGIKIPEAAKKAESAI
-1174 VRSDLGN
+1174 AEVNNELNKSQQSQQPQMKSVEVETGN
-1181 DWNTLRQTYVSKFT
+1181 
-1195 TTKGIELDSIYQEMS
+1195 EQES
-1210 SKFKDIFSGTAD
+1210 NKS
-1222 PTEQFREIVNAIKL
+1222 
-1236 YREDI
+1236 
-1241 NNVVA
+1241 VVFPVP
-1246 LTDSD
+1246 
-1251 IEEINQQIIN
+1251 I
-1261 RLGEM
+1261 
-1266 RNQIKSS
+1266 
-1273 LGISSDED
+1273 
-1281 EFKRFED
+1281 
-1288 NAKIELEP
+1288 EP
-1296 LIDQTSWEDE
+1296 LIDQTSWEKE
-1306 IDKIIKLIGTKTIE
+1306 IDRILELIGTKKIKIE
-1320 IKPDT
+1320 PDT

-1449 ETQKQIYETNRS
+1449 ETQKQIYETSRS

-1469 SIPEIEAEAWKENEI
+1469 SMPEIEAEAWKENEI
-1484 FDNNQKLKEANALL
+1484 FDNNQKLKEANTLL
-1498 EQQREKWQEIQYIR
+1498 EQQKEKWQEIQDIR

-1522 KSQDELDLLD
+1522 KSENELKLLD
-1532 DQKKALEAE
+1532 NQKKALEAE

-1610 GLGGKIFET
+1610 GLGGKIFEA
-1619 AFKDANNYIK
+1619 AFEDANNYIK

-1668 NDAEDARNEI
+1668 NDADDARNEI

-1700 KLTGTFINANDEIQ
+1700 KLTGTFINANNEIQ

-1766 GFYEVWGAIR
+1766 SFYEVWGAIR

-1869 MSQAYDDVEKID
+1869 MSQAYNDVEKID

>member
-22 ELVFNQLVSSISKE
+22 ETVFNQLVSSISKE

-49 NNLSFSKELQDK
+49 NNLSFSKEIQDK

-90 TNGIEEEINK
+90 TNGVEEEINK

-285 NLQEQITKGPVVDK
+285 NLQEQIAKGPVVDK

-315 NKISELENQISEMQT
+315 NKIFELENQISEMQT

-575 FKELETVGNIEIK
+575 FKELETAGNIEIK

-735 FSEEDFEIYSGGFIK
+735 FSEEDFEIYSGDFIK

-837 VDSNNGKGRKDGL
+837 VDSNNGKGSKDGL

-881 STLEKAQPY
+881 STLENAQPY

-1092 IRDFDIKSKDV
+1092 IKDFDIKSKDI
-1103 QNKIKLLVDSLSN
+1103 QNKIKLLVNSLSN

-1222 PTEQFREIVNAIKL
+1222 PIEQFREIVNAIKL

-1345 NLKVKTDENNTNNNI
+1345 NLKVKTDENNTNNNL
-1360 TNRRSSLPLDLNTS
+1360 TNRRSSFPLDLNTS

-1387 LEEKIAQAKENNSKK
+1387 LEEKIAQAKENNSEK

-1469 SIPEIEAEAWKENEI
+1469 SMPEIEAEAWKENEI

-1821 GVIQNSTAEWMRLG
+1821 GVIQNSTAEWMGKISSVPLYG
-1835 ESLEQAAESAQVSN
+1835 N
-1849 ILLNVSEF
+1849 I
-1857 ESIDEATESLVA
+1857 
-1869 MSQAYDDVEKID
+1869 
-1881 IVDKMN
+1881 
-1887 NIGNQYSIATDGI
+1887 
-1900 AQALQRSASSL
+1900 
-1911 TTAGNDLDEAIALV
+1911 
-1925 TAGEYI
+1925 
-1931 ARNMWKHIFIEHI
+1931 

>member
-22 ELVFNQLVSSISKE
+22 ETVFNQLVSSISKE

-90 TNGIEEEINK
+90 TNGVEEEINK

-197 DEKDLKLINKYS
+197 NEKDLKLINKYS

-285 NLQEQITKGPVVDK
+285 NLQEQIAKGPVIDK

-315 NKISELENQISEMQT
+315 NKIFELENQISEMQT

-397 QEFGSLSSN
+397 QEFSSLSSN
-406 IGNQTGTQINGDKL
+406 VVNQTGTQINGDKL
-420 SGKVFHGT
+420 YGKVFHGT

-501 EEMAKSISPEEAI
+501 GEMAKSISPEEAI

-521 SSKENRDSFR
+521 SSKENRDSFK

-575 FKELETVGNIEIK
+575 FKELETAGNIEIK
-588 IDDSNIKELSDS
+588 IDDSNIKEVSNS

-622 SNSEAEN
+622 
-629 LLNTLNKI
+629 
-637 KSKMDFI
+637 
-644 SNSSKLS
+644 
-651 DVLNFDVTKKFS
+651 
-663 NFNEQYKK
+663 
-671 AFTLLSEYKQTV
+671 
-683 LEINN
+683 
-688 LKLQPQTEEAQKKI
+688 TEKGI
-702 EEFSLLAMRLGEQ
+702 
-715 FQNVVHLND
+715 QNVGAQAQTTKEKL
-724 SDRNSIIKQYG
+724 
-735 FSEEDFEIYSGGFIK
+735 
-750 IDKDAL
+750 
-756 LDSLMKQYWDVFDE
+756 
-770 LKDKFP
+770 
-776 DLYNDI
+776 
-782 SENIKIDG
+782 
-790 NINPFSYITDEIE
+790 
-803 RIKSVG
+803 
-809 KSTFDSINV
+809 
-818 DLMNS
+818 
-823 KDYVEDLRSALNRI
+823 EDLARTDINQEVTNRNT
-837 VDSNNGKGRKDGL
+837 ST
-850 DGYYAIKNRPELEQF
+850 PTSSEQ
-865 KDITTM
+865 T
-871 LPEEEFNKFL
+871 
-881 STLEKAQPY
+881 S
-890 LDSIGYKVKE
+890 
-900 IKEDS
+900 
-905 ADLSDQE
+905 
-912 KQNVPQQDSSSIL
+912 QQDSSSIL

-944 IVQKN
+944 IAQKN
-949 NAIQAEEVQMDKS
+949 NAIQAEETQMDKS
-962 VNAEIA
+962 VNQEIA
-968 KLEELKSKL
+968 KLEELKGKL
-977 TEIKTQFESGIA
+977 NEIKTQFENGIT
-989 SGLFKDVDS
+989 SGLFKNADS
-998 NDITIPGEV
+998 NDIIIPGEV

-1092 IRDFDIKSKDV
+1092 IKDFDIKSKDI
-1103 QNKIKLLVDSLSN
+1103 QNKIKLLVNSLSN

-1174 VRSDLGN
+1174 VRSDLGD
-1181 DWNTLRQTYVSKFT
+1181 DWNTLRQTYASKFT

-1241 NNVVA
+1241 NNVVV

-1273 LGISSDED
+1273 LGISPDED

-1288 NAKIELEP
+1288 NAKIRLEP
-1296 LIDQTSWEDE
+1296 LIERTSWEDE

-1360 TNRRSSLPLDLNTS
+1360 TNRRSSFPLDLNTS

-1387 LEEKIAQAKENNSKK
+1387 LEEKIAQAKENNSEK

-1423 EEQFRASDNFNNIDT
+1423 EEQFRTSDNFNNIDT

-1469 SIPEIEAEAWKENEI
+1469 SMPEIEAEAWKENEI

-1498 EQQREKWQEIQYIR
+1498 ERQREKWQEIQDIR

-1532 DQKKALEAE
+1532 DQKKVLEAE

-1857 ESIDEATESLVA
+1857 KSIDEATESLVA

-1887 NIGNQYSIATDGI
+1887 NIG
-1900 AQALQRSASSL
+1900 
-1911 TTAGNDLDEAIALV
+1911 
-1925 TAGEYI
+1925 
-1931 ARNMWKHIFIEHI
+1931 M

>member
-397 QEFGSLSSN
+397 QEFVSLSSN
-406 IGNQTGTQINGDKL
+406 VGNQTGTQINGDKL

-428 KFKWNSDEFDFS
+428 KFKWNSDQFDFS

-501 EEMAKSISPEEAI
+501 EEIAKSISPEEVI

-575 FKELETVGNIEIK
+575 FKELKTTGNIEIK
-588 IDDSNIKELSDS
+588 IDDSNIKEASNS

-622 SNSEAEN
+622 
-629 LLNTLNKI
+629 
-637 KSKMDFI
+637 
-644 SNSSKLS
+644 
-651 DVLNFDVTKKFS
+651 
-663 NFNEQYKK
+663 
-671 AFTLLSEYKQTV
+671 
-683 LEINN
+683 
-688 LKLQPQTEEAQKKI
+688 TEKGI
-702 EEFSLLAMRLGEQ
+702 
-715 FQNVVHLND
+715 QNVGVQAQAAKEKLEDLGKTDINKEITNRND
-724 SDRNSIIKQYG
+724 S
-735 FSEEDFEIYSGGFIK
+735 
-750 IDKDAL
+750 
-756 LDSLMKQYWDVFDE
+756 
-770 LKDKFP
+770 
-776 DLYNDI
+776 
-782 SENIKIDG
+782 
-790 NINPFSYITDEIE
+790 T
-803 RIKSVG
+803 
-809 KSTFDSINV
+809 ST
-818 DLMNS
+818 
-823 KDYVEDLRSALNRI
+823 
-837 VDSNNGKGRKDGL
+837 
-850 DGYYAIKNRPELEQF
+850 PLEQ
-865 KDITTM
+865 T
-871 LPEEEFNKFL
+871 
-881 STLEKAQPY
+881 S
-890 LDSIGYKVKE
+890 
-900 IKEDS
+900 
-905 ADLSDQE
+905 
-912 KQNVPQQDSSSIL
+912 QQDSSSIL

-944 IVQKN
+944 IAQKN
-949 NAIQAEEVQMDKS
+949 NAIQAEETQMDKS
-962 VNAEIA
+962 VNQEIA
-968 KLEELKSKL
+968 KLEELKGKL
-977 TEIKTQFESGIA
+977 NEIKTQFENGVA
-989 SGLFKDVDS
+989 SGLFKNADN

-1015 TFKTDADNLL
+1015 TFKTDANNLL
-1025 DPVNVEKEVNL
+1025 DDVKLEKEVEL

-1045 KKDAEGILTFIDV
+1045 KKDAETILAFVDV
-1058 NKEVDFKVGELD
+1058 DKEVNFKAGELD
-1070 SKLTSDNPNLDNM
+1070 TKLTPDNIDNVED
-1083 FSESMFDNL
+1083 FKFDNDFAKSLFDNL
-1092 IRDFDIKSKDV
+1092 VNDFKIESKEAQDKIRV
-1103 QNKIKLLVDSLSN
+1103 LVNSLSN
-1116 ISINEISSGIENNNF
+1116 VSMEELSSGVENNNF
-1131 LSVLDELSKTIIE
+1131 LSMFDELTSTVIE
-1144 NSNIVKQRTGIYDEF
+1144 NANVIEQRTGIYDEF
-1159 YNYLKGISSIKIPDI
+1159 YKYLKGISSIKIPD
-1174 VRSDLGN
+1174 VVKSDLGD
-1181 DWNTLRQTYVSKFT
+1181 DWNTLRRVYLQKFT
-1195 TTKGIELDSIYQEMS
+1195 TKKGTELDSIYQELS
-1210 SKFKDIFSGTAD
+1210 SKFSDIFSGTSD
-1222 PTEQFREIVNAIKL
+1222 QTEQFKEIVDAIRL
-1236 YREDI
+1236 YRED
-1241 NNVVA
+1241 
-1246 LTDSD
+1246 TDKVISATNSD
-1251 IEEINQQIIN
+1251 VDESSQQILSRIT
-1261 RLGEM
+1261 EM
-1266 RNQIKSS
+1266 RTQIKDY
-1273 LGISSDED
+1273 LNLPLEEKQLKGINYVNDKGNE
-1281 EFKRFED
+1281 
-1288 NAKIELEP
+1288 NKIQLEP
-1296 LIDQTSWEDE
+1296 LIDQDSWEAE
-1306 IDKIIKLIGTKTIE
+1306 IDRIIGLIGTKHIQ
-1320 IKPDT
+1320 INPDT

-1345 NLKVKTDENNTNNNI
+1345 NLKVNTDENTNSNNNV

-1387 LEEKIAQAKENNSKK
+1387 LEEKIAQAKENNSEK

-1449 ETQKQIYETNRS
+1449 KTQKQIYETNRS

-1469 SIPEIEAEAWKENEI
+1469 SMPEIEAEAWKENEI

-1498 EQQREKWQEIQYIR
+1498 ERQREKWQEIQDIR
-1512 VSMESEAGIG
+1512 VSMESEAGIR

-1532 DQKKALEAE
+1532 DQKKVLEAE

-1721 RLSNGASTVNV
+1721 RLSNGATTVNV

-1791 MRKVSDETVESL
+1791 MRKVSDETVKSL

-1869 MSQAYDDVEKID
+1869 MSQAYNDVEKID

-1925 TAGEYI
+1925 TAGNAVVQDPESVG
-1931 ARNMWKHIFIEHI
+1931 AGKLMPEHIVICGYLL